1 MSLFTSFQQNNCSET
16 FHNLHVMPEDT
27 TTLIIGSACGAVL
40 VVILVISVFVLC
52 LRRMEVKLSRKAVSQ
67 FVVPKSKLR
76 EDNIEGRRGILHN
89 LPMKCILPG
98 MISDFEEAVNLGKTF
113 SFPDS
118 IYHKTGS
125 LFSRVSIDLIL
136 LMEKCKVL
144 IEDYVPDLL
153 STIPE
158 NHLEFR
164 FS

>member
-1 MSLFTSFQQNNCSET
+1 MKVGGEY
-16 FHNLHVMPEDT
+16 
-27 TTLIIGSACGAVL
+27 
-40 VVILVISVFVLC
+40 
-52 LRRMEVKLSRKAVSQ
+52 
-67 FVVPKSKLR
+67 
-76 EDNIEGRRGILHN
+76 ILHN

-125 LFSRVSIDLIL
+125 LFSRVRIDLIL